1 MNRKMLPLIMMLAA
15 GAVTSIVTYIRNY
28 TILEKLIVLLITLL
42 VFYGIGRFMEYML
55 DSFEKQ
61 NEKVRLASEAAA
73 LESEQ
78 QGEEE
83 QK

>member
-61 NEKVRLASEAAA
+61 NEKVRLASEEAA